1 MQLPMTSEDET
12 TMRPMTRGRLL
23 FAGMLC
29 VALVVGSCAL
39 VLSTT
44 QLASGAAKPGKPE
57 FQQGLHHS
65 LGAQEAIQR
74 WLDPGLA
81 HPPKHALDFQL
92 DDWEWSEELTLRAG
106 TGTARIN
113 AGSDKSA
120 EVQGVIQE
128 WSEDGTADTVLKEM
142 KFVTASA
149 KDPKGQLDHIQL
161 LFTSDWA
168 AVYHFSNKEE
178 FATPLVFMLD
188 GLIMHKHYNDK
199 LDWLPVPGK
208 KKAFYAIKPRSE
220 MPKYLQSVMDKKR

>member
-1 MQLPMTSEDET
+1 MQLPMTSEDERI
-12 TMRPMTRGRLL
+12 MQPMTRGRLL
-23 FAGMLC
+23 FAGMSC

-44 QLASGAAKPGKPE
+44 QLGSGAAKPGKPE
-57 FQQGLHHS
+57 FQPGLHYS
-65 LGAQEAIQR
+65 AWAQEAIQR

-81 HPPKHALDFQL
+81 HPPKHVLDFQL
-92 DDWEWSEELTLRAG
+92 DDWEWSEELTLQAD

-128 WSEDGTADTVLKEM
+128 WSEDGTAKEVMKEM
-142 KFVTASA
+142 KYCGAVA
-149 KDPKGQLDHIQL
+149 KDPTGELDHIQL

-168 AVYHFSNKEE
+168 AVYHFSDKE
-178 FATPLVFMLD
+178 ADAPLIFMLD

-199 LDWLPVPGK
+199 LDWLPLPGK

-220 MPKYLQSVMDKKR
+220 MPKGIQSIMDKKR